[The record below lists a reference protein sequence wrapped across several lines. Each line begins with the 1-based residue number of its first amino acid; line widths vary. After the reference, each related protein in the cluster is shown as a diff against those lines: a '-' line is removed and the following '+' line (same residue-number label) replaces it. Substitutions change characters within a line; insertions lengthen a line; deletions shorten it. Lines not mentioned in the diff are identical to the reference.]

1 MGGHTAVVCS
11 VLLALC
17 GVLLLRGGESAG
29 GIVSIGQAVE
39 KRWMDGGME
48 ALHGEESQDEPAKEE
63 ELTETQRQT
72 GKAKRATEEEAV
84 PARVRRAP
92 EEDGKGKKKKG
103 KKDKK
108 NKESKAAK
116 KPKEKGGRRG
126 KDKEPRTEAPTTPP
140 PTTTTL
146 PPTTTTEVY
155 TEPAPTE
162 PDPYPD
168 FPYSDSEDEYWNPDD
183 DKPATPE
190 TDSEDEYWNPDDDK
204 PATPE
209 TDSEDEYWNPDDD
222 KPATPETDSEDEYWN
237 PDDDKP
243 ATPETDSEDD
253 YWKGKEEEPAG
264 PVVDPEDDYWN
275 GEDPTATPPTLVV
288 DGEVDTGDEDY
299 WDAKYEVPENLP
311 FPDGKEVVP
320 TEKDDW
326 SYAVTEDSVTP
337 PPTYVSPWYEE
348 YDYGYSGGQSIR
360 KEKEREDRERAQQ
373 RREEEDREKAK
384 RPPVFKEPKKC
395 PPLGMESHRIESD
408 QLLASSMS
416 HYRYSQGRARLNMQA
431 SEDEEEDMR
440 GGAWCPNQE
449 DKIHWFEID
458 ARRATEFTGIIT
470 QGRDSR
476 NESDFVT
483 SYYVQFSNDSREWT
497 TMNDGYSDWLF
508 FGNSDKDTPVL
519 NQLAEPIL
527 ARYIRVIPK
536 SWNGSCCMRLEV
548 LGCPLPDPTSAYQR
562 LQNEVTPVQYLD
574 FRHHNY
580 SDMVTL
586 MKSVSEECPNITSM
600 YSLGRSSNGL
610 DIVAMVISGNPT
622 EHEIGEPEF
631 RYTAGLHG
639 NEATGREMVL
649 LLMQYLCKEYKD
661 GNPRVRRLVEG
672 IRTHLVPSLNPDGQ
686 EKALT
691 AGSEL
696 SGWTTG
702 HWTEDGHD
710 IFHNFPDLNSVL
722 WEAEDKGMVPKLTPN
737 HHVKIPADTVGD
749 DKIAVETQAIISWME
764 SHPFVLGA
772 NFQGGERVVAY
783 PYDNHRLTKTASAS
797 ERDRA
802 HSRKKRQYED
812 EYDRGTDWDRGYDRE
827 EPEEDDRN
835 RGHQEPEEDRWNR
848 GHQEP
853 EEDRWNRRYQQPEE
867 DRWNRGHQEPE
878 EDRWNRGYQ
887 QPEEDRRN
895 RGYQQPE
902 EDRWNRGYQ
911 QPEEDQWNRGYQEPE
926 EEWRGH
932 GYGHREEEEEDDRG
946 RGEHQDAEPED
957 EPRATADASFFRWLA
972 ISYASTHLSMTYT
985 SHGSCHGDDI
995 TGGVGIINR
1004 AKWKPVT
1011 GSMNDFSYLH
1021 TNCLELSVFLGCD
1034 KFPHQSELVI
1044 EWEKNREAMLT
1055 FMEQVHRGIRGVVK
1069 DKEGNPIANATVSVE
1084 GVNHDVTTAVTGD
1097 YWRLLNPGEYRV
1109 TVRAEGFT
1117 PLTKLCVVGY
1127 EPGATTCSFN
1137 LAKSNWD
1144 RIKQIMALHGNK
1156 PIRLLSH
1163 GGTRRNTASNGN
1175 SRVLHNNG
1183 AAAIDPEKSRM
1194 RQQKQRLARL
1204 RRLRQQKLMR
1214 STTTL
1219 PPTTTPVPTTTEAEP
1234 TTAWYDSW
1242 LIGEGQTSAPEGFT
1256 DSILDYNYEYKI
1268 DDY

>member
-1 MGGHTAVVCS
+1 MGGHTAVVCL

-17 GVLLLRGGESAG
+17 CVLLPRAGESAG
-29 GIVSIGQAVE
+29 GIVSLGQAVE
-39 KRWMDGGME
+39 EIGME
-48 ALHGEESQDEPAKEE
+48 ALYRQESQDEPAKEE
-63 ELTETQRQT
+63 DLTETQSQT
-72 GKAKRATEEEAV
+72 SKEKRATEEDAL
-84 PARVRRAP
+84 PARVRRA
-92 EEDGKGKKKKG
+92 EEEEEGKGDKKRGKKD

-108 NKESKAAK
+108 NKEPKVPKATK
-116 KPKEKGGRRG
+116 KPKADKKPKKG
-126 KDKEPRTEAPTTPP
+126 KEKEPRTEAPTTPP

-146 PPTTTTEVY
+146 PPTTTTPPPTTTTEVY
-155 TEPAPTE
+155 TEA
-162 PDPYPD
+162 DYPYPD
-168 FPYSDSEDEYWNPDD
+168 N
-183 DKPATPE
+183 
-190 TDSEDEYWNPDDDK
+190 
-204 PATPE
+204 
-209 TDSEDEYWNPDDD
+209 
-222 KPATPETDSEDEYWN
+222 
-237 PDDDKP
+237 
-243 ATPETDSEDD
+243 EDD
-253 YWKGKEEEPAG
+253 YWKPDEEEPAG
-264 PVVDPEDDYWN
+264 PVVDPEDDYWK
-275 GEDPTATPPTLVV
+275 GEDPTATPPTPVV
-288 DGEVDTGDEDY
+288 DGEVDKGDEDY
-299 WDAKYEVPENLP
+299 WDARYEVPENLP

-326 SYAVTEDSVTP
+326 SYAVTEELVTP
-337 PPTYVSPWYEE
+337 PPTYESPWYEE
-348 YDYGYSGGQSIR
+348 YDYGHSGRQTKKQEERENQR

-373 RREEEDREKAK
+373 REEEERAKAK
-384 RPPVFKEPKKC
+384 KRPHVFKEPKKC

-416 HYRYSQGRARLNMQA
+416 HHRYSQARARLNIQA
-431 SEDEEEDMR
+431 SDDEEEMH
-440 GGAWCPNQE
+440 GGAWCPNPE
-449 DKIHWFEID
+449 DNIHWFEMD

-476 NESDFVT
+476 NEIDFVT
-483 SYYVQFSNDSREWT
+483 SYYVQFSNDSREWKT
-497 TMNDGYSDWLF
+497 IHDGYSDWLF

-527 ARYIRVIPK
+527 ARYIRVIPQ

-580 SDMVTL
+580 SDMVTM

-610 DIVAMVISGNPT
+610 DILAMVISGNPT

-649 LLMQYLCKEYKD
+649 LLLQYLCKEYND

-672 IRTHLVPSLNPDGQ
+672 IRIHLVPSLNPDGQ

-691 AGSEL
+691 VGSEL

-710 IFHNFPDLNSVL
+710 IFQNFPDLNSVL
-722 WEAEDKGMVPKLTPN
+722 WDAEDKGMVPKLTPN
-737 HHVKIPADTVGD
+737 HHVKIPADQEGD
-749 DKIAVETQAIISWME
+749 DRIAVETRAIILWME

-772 NFQGGERVVAY
+772 NFQGGERFVAY
-783 PYDNHRLTKTASAS
+783 PYDNHRLTKTAGAS
-797 ERDRA
+797 TREGKRERA
-802 HSRKKRQYED
+802 QSRKKRQYE
-812 EYDRGTDWDRGYDRE
+812 EFE
-827 EPEEDDRN
+827 EPVED
-835 RGHQEPEEDRWNR
+835 H
-848 GHQEP
+848 
-853 EEDRWNRRYQQPEE
+853 
-867 DRWNRGHQEPE
+867 
-878 EDRWNRGYQ
+878 
-887 QPEEDRRN
+887 RN

-902 EDRWNRGYQ
+902 EDQYNRRYQ
-911 QPEEDQWNRGYQEPE
+911 QPE

-946 RGEHQDAEPED
+946 RGGYAEPED

-985 SHGSCHGDDI
+985 SHGSCHGNDI
-995 TGGVGIINR
+995 TGGIGIVNR
-1004 AKWKPVT
+1004 AKWQPVT

-1055 FMEQVHRGIRGVVK
+1055 FMEQVQRGIRGVVK
-1069 DKEGNPIANATVSVE
+1069 DNEGNPIANATVSVE
-1084 GVNHDVTTAVTGD
+1084 GVNHDVSTAVTGD

-1109 TVRAEGFT
+1109 TVRAEGFA

-1127 EPGATTCSFN
+1127 EAGAITCSFN

-1163 GGTRRNTASNGN
+1163 GNGGTRRNTPSNGN
-1175 SRVLHNNG
+1175 SHVEYPSFALMIASETRHN
-1183 AAAIDPEKSRM
+1183 R
-1194 RQQKQRLARL
+1194 RQELGLDRPHHL
-1204 RRLRQQKLMR
+1204 RRRQKR
-1214 STTTL
+1214 C
-1219 PPTTTPVPTTTEAEP
+1219 P
-1234 TTAWYDSW
+1234 
-1242 LIGEGQTSAPEGFT
+1242 
-1256 DSILDYNYEYKI
+1256 
-1268 DDY
+1268 